1 MMWEHFGLTREPF
14 ARNIPVDELMRFD
27 AHREMTT
34 RLQFAAEHRGAAL
47 ITGDTGT
54 GKTTAIRAVMKRMD
68 DSRYRFMYMASR
80 ALTPK
85 TLYREILE
93 RLQIQPRFRHTD
105 NQTLTRQALEESFH
119 RGTQWILAIDE
130 AHELDVPMLSE
141 FRFLLN
147 FEADSFTP
155 ISLWLIGQSELRE
168 KLRLRVLSSLSQRIQ
183 VRYQMRGLQVQEV
196 AAYIEGQMKWA
207 GRDLALFHEEAVT
220 WVAKA
225 SQGNPRL
232 LGSLCRAA
240 LIDAA
245 ARNHPRVETEHM
257 ERAWNEVNG

>member
-1 MMWEHFGLTREPF
+1 
-14 ARNIPVDELMRFD
+14 
-27 AHREMTT
+27 
-34 RLQFAAEHRGAAL
+34 L

-54 GKTTAIRAVMKRMD
+54 GKTTAIRSVMKRMD

-119 RGTQWILAIDE
+119 RGIQWILAIDE
-130 AHELDVPMLSE
+130 AHELDVSMLSE

-155 ISLWLIGQSELRE
+155 ISLWLIGQSGLRE
-168 KLRLRVLSSLSQRIQ
+168 QLRLRVLSSLSQRIQ
-183 VRYQMRGLQVQEV
+183 VRYQMRGLQEQEV

-207 GRDLALFHEEAVT
+207 GRDLTLFREEAVT

-232 LGSLCRAA
+232 LGNLCRAA